1 MALALYRQYR
11 PSVFAEVVGQEHVTR
26 PLSAALDAGQ
36 VRHAYL
42 FSGPRG
48 CGKTSSAR
56 ILARSLNCEV
66 GPTSTPCGTCRSC
79 VDLAP
84 EGPGSLDV
92 VEIDAAGHNG
102 VDDARSLVERAGQA
116 PARSRY
122 RVYVLDECHMLTTPA
137 WNAMLKLVEEPPE
150 HLVLL
155 FATTAPDKVIA
166 TIRSRVFHYAF
177 RLLPPGVLR
186 GLLHD
191 VLQREGVEADEGAL
205 ALVVR
210 AAAGSAR
217 DGLSVL
223 DQLVSSSP
231 GERLTEATAREQLGA
246 SDAALLDAV
255 VEAVAASDGAA
266 VFRTVDTVVES
277 GHDPQRFAG
286 DLLERFRD
294 LLVLHEVPEAG
305 TSGLLPFAGDQVETM
320 RRQAD
325 LLGRATLSRAA
336 DLLHE
341 GLVDMRGSA
350 TPRLQLELTLG
361 RVLVPEA
368 DLDAR
373 ALLSRLERLERRFT
387 IDPAVPAPG
396 PDVPVAAAA
405 PRTPAP
411 PRPRATEQPSAPEPT
426 RPAPPAPA
434 PPAPATSG
442 PPAEPDA
449 DVVLPAAQEPQP
461 EGIDVDQ
468 VRAVWDRVLAAVGA
482 RRKRPAALLSE
493 AVVLHAETGL
503 LRLGVPH
510 AFHASQLGD
519 ETTQVPVLEALEEQ
533 LGGRWRLE
541 VVRRGSADEE
551 SSAGAG
557 AGAGADAD
565 AGAGRAAR
573 RAERADD
580 APVVDPDPDPDPDP
594 APRPAGSGPVAWQ
607 PVGGGGGGHPPASP
621 ADGRGPA
628 ASRAGAVPR
637 GRPAAPP
644 VTAGPAAAP
653 LTARPAAEPPVEAEP
668 SEDDEDDD
676 DPRAGLTRD
685 EAALALVR
693 DGLGGTVIS
702 TS

>member
-11 PSVFAEVVGQEHVTR
+11 PAVLAEVVGQPHVTR
-26 PLSAALDAGQ
+26 PLAAALDAGQ

-92 VEIDAAGHNG
+92 MEIDAASHGG
-102 VDDARSLVERAGQA
+102 VEDARELVERALQA
-116 PARSRY
+116 PVSSRY
-122 RVYVLDECHMLTTPA
+122 RIYVLDECHMLSTPA
-137 WNAMLKLVEEPPE
+137 WNALLKLVEEPPA

-155 FATTAPDKVIA
+155 FATTEPDKVIA

-186 GLLHD
+186 DLLRS
-191 VLQREGVEADEGAL
+191 VLDRQGVEADDAAL

-223 DQLVSSSP
+223 DQLLSAGG
-231 GERLTEATAREQLGA
+231 GERLDEAAAREQLGA

-255 VEAVAASDGAA
+255 VEAVAASDGAG

-277 GHDPQRFAG
+277 GHDPVRFTA

-294 LLVLHEVPEAG
+294 LLVLHEVPEAT
-305 TSGLLPFAGDQVETM
+305 TSGLLPYAGDQGATL

-336 DLLHE
+336 DLLHDC
-341 GLVDMRGSA
+341 LVDMRGTA
-350 TPRLQLELTLG
+350 APRLQLELTLG

-373 ALLSRLERLERRFT
+373 ALLSRLERLERRFA
-387 IDPAVPAPG
+387 IDPAVPAPRA
-396 PDVPVAAAA
+396 DVPEQSAAPAAPRPQAAPEPEPATPGPAAPATPGPAEPPAAARPAAAA
-405 PRTPAP
+405 DGAPGSDAAASGAPSHEEGPAP
-411 PRPRATEQPSAPEPT
+411 S
-426 RPAPPAPA
+426 
-434 PPAPATSG
+434 
-442 PPAEPDA
+442 
-449 DVVLPAAQEPQP
+449 
-461 EGIDVDQ
+461 GIDVDQ
-468 VRAVWDRVLAAVGA
+468 VRAVWDRVLEAVAA
-482 RRKRPAALLSE
+482 RRKRPAALLAD

-503 LRLGVPH
+503 LRLGVTH

-519 ETTQVPVLEALEEQ
+519 ETTQAPCWR
-533 LGGRWRLE
+533 RWR
-541 VVRRGSADEE
+541 
-551 SSAGAG
+551 SSWAAAGAW
-557 AGAGADAD
+557 
-565 AGAGRAAR
+565 RW
-573 RAERADD
+573 
-580 APVVDPDPDPDPDP
+580 
-594 APRPAGSGPVAWQ
+594 SVATRWTRS
-607 PVGGGGGGHPPASP
+607 PGH
-621 ADGRGPA
+621 R
-628 ASRAGAVPR
+628 
-637 GRPAAPP
+637 
-644 VTAGPAAAP
+644 AAAP
-653 LTARPAAEPPVEAEP
+653 LAAGRRAAGRRPAGRRPA
-668 SEDDEDDD
+668 
-676 DPRAGLTRD
+676 
-685 EAALALVR
+685 
-693 DGLGGTVIS
+693 
-702 TS
+702 